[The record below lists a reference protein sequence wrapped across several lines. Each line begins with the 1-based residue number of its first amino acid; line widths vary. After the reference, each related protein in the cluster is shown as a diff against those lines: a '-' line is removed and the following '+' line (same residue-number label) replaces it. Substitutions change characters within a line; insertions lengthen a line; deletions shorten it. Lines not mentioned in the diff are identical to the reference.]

1 MSEEDDLLAME
12 LRASSG
18 DPNLEDMAIEAAPL
32 KILIRMD
39 CYLKSLLTV

>member
-1 MSEEDDLLAME
+1 MSEEDDQLAMG
-12 LRASSG
+12 LRASSD
-18 DPNLEDMAIEAAPL
+18 DPNLENMAIEEPQL